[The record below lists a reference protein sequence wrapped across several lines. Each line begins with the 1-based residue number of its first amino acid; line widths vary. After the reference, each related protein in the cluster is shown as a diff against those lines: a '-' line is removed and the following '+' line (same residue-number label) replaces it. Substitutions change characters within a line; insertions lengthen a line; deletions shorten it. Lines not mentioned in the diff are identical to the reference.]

1 MASAVPLAIGALG
14 SYLGSRGASRQADTA
29 FGAQQAAYGKQG
41 DLAQQLSNVARDR
54 YNLTNPAYGRAINYY
69 NSLLGGNQA
78 ATLQAVSPDI
88 RRLTDV
94 SRGAQSAIDT
104 RLTGA
109 ARQQATADLVRNRYA
124 DIAALT
130 GAPRQQAA
138 ATLLGEGAAGSTG
151 LTGALG
157 TAGSMYGA
165 QGAGYGQSYQ
175 NAMDRLRDVNKQWA
189 DFGTGLTKTL
199 GPNWIQSLLGRGGDL
214 PNVDLPKTGTSI
226 WKTENWRPRFVK

>member
-1 MASAVPLAIGALG
+1 MEVDQDAALFRHHAHGQASPMPISPMRSVDGRKHAFR
-14 SYLGSRGASRQADTA
+14 SHFADMP
-29 FGAQQAAYGKQG
+29 QRVLQ
-41 DLAQQLSNVARDR
+41 D
-54 YNLTNPAYGRAINYY
+54 
-69 NSLLGGNQA
+69 SLLGGNQA

-109 ARQQATADLVRNRYA
+109 ARQQATADLLRNRYA